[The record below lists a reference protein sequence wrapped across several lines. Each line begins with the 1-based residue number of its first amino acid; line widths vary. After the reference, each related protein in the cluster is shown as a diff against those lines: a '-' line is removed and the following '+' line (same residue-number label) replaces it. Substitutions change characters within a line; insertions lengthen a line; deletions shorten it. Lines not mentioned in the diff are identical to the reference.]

1 MNTSYVTGTSKASTF
16 TPCGD
21 LFGSQHHLTD
31 DIEDKLGKLPSKTF
45 VTEMN
50 DDFTATF
57 ICSAILL
64 SWCKT
69 KDMFPDASY
78 VEAQVEGGWSADKIA
93 VEEWN
98 NDRNYDSVVQVVKDV
113 AKQDDVQAYK
123 VREQEGKFEVFVLA
137 KIHDGLNGVRAMG
150 IAT

>member
-1 MNTSYVTGTSKASTF
+1 
-16 TPCGD
+16 
-21 LFGSQHHLTD
+21 
-31 DIEDKLGKLPSKTF
+31 
-45 VTEMN
+45 
-50 DDFTATF
+50 
-57 ICSAILL
+57 
-64 SWCKT
+64 
-69 KDMFPDASY
+69 MFPDASY

-113 AKQDDVQAYK
+113 AKQDDVQAYQ